1 MDSGVKAVESPCIGV
16 CVLDEQNICEG
27 CSRSEMEIARWRVM
41 DEAEKRQV
49 LTLSWERARA
59 AGKVL

>member
-16 CVLDEQNICEG
+16 CVLDEKDVCEG
-27 CSRSEMEIARWRVM
+27 CSRSAAEIAKWSVM